1 MPKGEKKK
9 KSKKEKRASSA
20 GSATDSASKGSKN
33 PKKKAK
39 KVKAVDET
47 GRLYALRPPSLRY
60 KVGSKEFKGEA
71 KEVRDKWLKDPEKR
85 WEATRRIKHET
96 KDHLDATLDTAVA
109 ALTICGTEGALY
121 LVEFMKAEVDK
132 LKVHL
137 AQDEVYCEDLRF
149 KHQKFHDLLDTS
161 RDFTASDLQKD
172 LVRNREIQKKCAVLI
187 RGDRDESF
195 KLDEQEM
202 EELVTLRNSLRSW
215 YGGQNTL
222 KGMAFGGG
230 NTDVNLFNMKNTDIR
245 VSGSGGEALVSRFVQ
260 SSDNPAAT
268 GDPVE

>member
-1 MPKGEKKK
+1 MPKDKKK
-9 KSKKEKRASSA
+9 KSKKDKRASSA
-20 GSATDSASKGSKN
+20 GSTDGVSKN
-33 PKKKAK
+33 SKDKKKKVK
-39 KVKAVDET
+39 KVKAVDEA
-47 GRLYALRPPSLRY
+47 GRLYALRPPSQRFA
-60 KVGSKEFKGEA
+60 VGNKDFKAEA
-71 KEVRDKWLKDPEKR
+71 KEVREKWLKDPEKR

-96 KDHLDATLDTAVA
+96 KEHLEATLNTAVS
-109 ALTICGTEGALY
+109 ALNICGTEGALY

-161 RDFTASDLQKD
+161 RDFTSSDLQKD

-187 RGDRDESF
+187 RGDRDESY
-195 KLDEQEM
+195 KLDEIEM

-222 KGMAFGGG
+222 KGMAYGGG
-230 NTDVNLFNMKNTDIR
+230 GTDANIFNMKNTDIR
-245 VSGSGGEALVSRFVQ
+245 VSGSGGQSMQSRFVQ
-260 SSDNPAAT
+260 SADNPAAT
-268 GDPVE
+268 GAPVE